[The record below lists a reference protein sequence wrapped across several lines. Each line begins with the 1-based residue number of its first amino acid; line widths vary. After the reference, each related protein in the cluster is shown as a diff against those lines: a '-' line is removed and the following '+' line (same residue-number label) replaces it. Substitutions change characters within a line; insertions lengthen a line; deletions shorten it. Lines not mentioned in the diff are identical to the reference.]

1 MYSSGLGSGL
11 GSGLHRRHGFASV
24 VAAVALAMPLHA
36 VPAVALASP
45 WAFAGPKKVTPADAA
60 AKRGDAQKLG
70 RDLASAD
77 AAAAGMHYD
86 AKAAEWGDPVL
97 FLDAAD
103 AYLDAAEK
111 DNEIAMAEAGIERAR
126 ISLDILYF
134 HLDASADK
142 NFRMVDDTDIADL
155 ISRANIAI
163 DRGEKLMESIAGA
176 AQAEPV
182 ASTDEAK
189 KKKTKRPPGNGKGLY
204 IGGAVATALGAAFTV
219 MGVAGLAIGAVN
231 QRKAEDPTVYGE
243 EYDLVEEKGR
253 RGNVIAA
260 AGLAVGGV
268 LLVGGIVM
276 VIIGKKRMNK
286 AGGPEP
292 EGQSERSARSRLR
305 HNHMVRVAPTLNGLA
320 ISGRF

>member
-1 MYSSGLGSGL
+1 
-11 GSGLHRRHGFASV
+11 
-24 VAAVALAMPLHA
+24 MPLQ
-36 VPAVALASP
+36 VLPASAH
-45 WAFAGPKKVTPADAA
+45 AFAPKKVTPADAA

-103 AYLDAAEK
+103 AYLDAADK
-111 DNEIAMAEAGIERAR
+111 DKEISMAEAGIERAR
-126 ISLDILYF
+126 IALDILYF
-134 HLDASADK
+134 HLDPSADK
-142 NFRMVDDTDIADL
+142 SFRMVEDTDIADL
-155 ISRANIAI
+155 ISRANLAI
-163 DRGEKLMESIAGA
+163 DRGEKLMESIASGTS
-176 AQAEPV
+176 AEPV
-182 ASTDEAK
+182 ATTDDDGK
-189 KKKTKRPPGNGKGLY
+189 KKKKKKRPPGNGKGLF

-219 MGVAGLAIGAVN
+219 MGVAGLGIGAAN

-243 EYDLVEEKGR
+243 EYDLVEDKGR

-260 AGLAVGGV
+260 AGFAVGGA

-276 VIIGKKRMNK
+276 LVIGKKRMDK
-286 AGGPEP
+286 APAQE
-292 EGQSERSARSRLR
+292 QSARTRLR
-305 HNHMVRVAPTLNGLA
+305 HDRMVRVAPSLNGLA